1 MQAMTQLMERMNFV
15 MGNVCEKL
23 DRVERCGKKAGTST
37 QDVRKVKAE
46 PKANSGNRA
55 ERPRWADYEDFEEAA
70 DDISDG
76 GFEDEAIGHQEGF
89 GSLKTEGI
97 MGIELRANSA
107 KGKISVVLGD
117 MLI

>member
-1 MQAMTQLMERMNFV
+1 V

-46 PKANSGNRA
+46 PKANSGSRA